1 MTLKTFHFAGVASM
15 NINQGVPRLREIID
29 ASKSIKTPCIETELL
44 KSDDPEYARQVKGR
58 IEKTTLGEVRKLIR
72 FTRDV
77 VLFTNKKSSNQVTE
91 YFEEV
96 FQPDGCFILVN
107 LDIKRIDLLK
117 LEVNAESIRNQ
128 QVSKRIMG
136 IRLRNDFF
144 FVETVQD
151 FDLYVENDCQAQKY

>member
-1 MTLKTFHFAGVASM
+1 M

-77 VLFTNKKSSNQVTE
+77 VLFTNKKSSN
-91 YFEEV
+91 
-96 FQPDGCFILVN
+96 
-107 LDIKRIDLLK
+107 
-117 LEVNAESIRNQ
+117 
-128 QVSKRIMG
+128 
-136 IRLRNDFF
+136 
-144 FVETVQD
+144 
-151 FDLYVENDCQAQKY
+151 